1 VQALP
6 VLCLFFIQIR
16 ITKQRVSS
24 VLYFE
29 IDYYILLYKM
39 IGEDIEE
46 YLEEASECE
55 DLEEEDTSEYTPSAD
70 SQHGKQRK

>member
-1 VQALP
+1 
-6 VLCLFFIQIR
+6 
-16 ITKQRVSS
+16 
-24 VLYFE
+24 
-29 IDYYILLYKM
+29 M